1 MSSILNSI
9 SAGDLQVPQVPGDT
23 SAKSDPVEILMTNP
37 KTKFENC
44 PINDGG
50 SNISDRSIANY
61 FRFIK
66 LTLMGCP
73 TLTTTTTDTLPIF
86 SLYLKVA
93 GESDTIHLVSKPYTQ
108 LYQSFDGTYYV
119 DLKNM
124 CIISKDIFNKSVINT

>member
-9 SAGDLQVPQVPGDT
+9 SAGDLQVPQVPGDK
-23 SAKSDPVEILMTNP
+23 SAKSDSVEILMTNS

-44 PINDGG
+44 PIDDGF
-50 SNISDRSIANY
+50 DIANTG
-61 FRFIK
+61 FGEGN
-66 LTLMGCP
+66 TLH
-73 TLTTTTTDTLPIF
+73 LPIF

-108 LYQSFDGTYYV
+108 LHQSFDGTYYV